1 MPPIRRPRTLS
12 SRSVRGRG
20 FQKKG
25 YRDYGELYFQLKRSY
40 AHFSRYCFVNEYG
53 TVRDLL
59 YNMEDSLG
67 GEEPALPEGLHVE
80 FHFRK
85 QLVIPSNEIVTRR
98 ADSEMNMDGG
108 ETIYAKVFDVDGY
121 EYEWDGGSEWT
132 AKPNRRP
139 IPRILVESEEYHKP
153 YWMYD
158 FGDE

>member
-59 YNMEDSLG
+59 YNMEGEAVNNRADGCSCNLIDRTDSLG
-67 GEEPALPEGLHVE
+67 GEDGGPPNGLHVE
-80 FHFRK
+80 FHFRE
-85 QLVIPSNEIVTRR
+85 QLVIPSTEIVTRR

-108 ETIYAKVFDVDGY
+108 ETIYAKVWCLAY
-121 EYEWDGGSEWT
+121 RSLTSY
-132 AKPNRRP
+132 
-139 IPRILVESEEYHKP
+139 
-153 YWMYD
+153 
-158 FGDE
+158 